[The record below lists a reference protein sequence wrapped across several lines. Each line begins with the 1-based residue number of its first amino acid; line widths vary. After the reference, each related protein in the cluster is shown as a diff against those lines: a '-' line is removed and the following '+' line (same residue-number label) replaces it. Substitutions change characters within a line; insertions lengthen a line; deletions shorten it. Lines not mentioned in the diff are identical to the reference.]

1 MIAEDLPDLIA
12 HARAWLDAPQ
22 PRRGVYDACRIG
34 GALLRQLEP
43 QREPPGGRSALRGS
57 QVGDCRRAI
66 AYRVAGEPEAG
77 RGVDGVSRMTWAIG
91 DAVEA
96 LLSIAL
102 EESLPAGW
110 QIRHTRD
117 EQHHGAWDLGGGV
130 VVPVHADGLGRMA
143 DGTGF
148 TVEIKSAAGYK
159 LDGWRRTGWDRSTS
173 YRWQVH
179 AAQAAYRVRW
189 TYVAAVDKGTA
200 TLWGQWIEWD
210 DDVDAIARGH
220 LLAAAQGRP
229 DMTPRMLPDGTTLEP
244 SEPAK
249 TEKDRRRVLPCQC
262 RYCAFWRTCWPAA
275 EEGWTS
281 RGKPTLRIPDEQPA
295 EPAEVSP

>member
-1 MIAEDLPDLIA
+1 MIPQDLPDLVA
-12 HARAWLDAPQ
+12 RARAWLDEPQ
-22 PRRGVYDACRIG
+22 PVRGVYDAARIG
-34 GALLRQLEP
+34 RGLLRQLE
-43 QREPPGGRSALRGS
+43 QSGPPGGASALRGS

-66 AYRVAGEPEAG
+66 AYRVAGTPSAG
-77 RGVDGVSRMTWAIG
+77 RGVDGVARMTWAIG

-96 LLSIAL
+96 MLSIAL
-102 EESLPAGW
+102 EESLPEGW
-110 QIRHTRD
+110 AIRHTRD
-117 EQHHGAWDLGGGV
+117 EQHHGAWEFDGLR
-130 VVPVHADGLGRMA
+130 VPVHADGLGRMA

-159 LDGWRRTGWDRSTS
+159 LDSWRRTGWDRSTS

-189 TYVAAVDKGTA
+189 TYVAAVDKGAA

-210 DDVDAIARGH
+210 DDVDTIARGH
-220 LLAAAQGRP
+220 LLAAAKGRP
-229 DMTPRMLPDGTTLEP
+229 EETPRVLPDGTALEP
-244 SEPAK
+244 TEPAK
-249 TEKDRRRVLPCQC
+249 SEKDRRRVLPWQC
-262 RYCAFWRTCWPAA
+262 RYCAFWRTCWPTA

-281 RGKPTLRIPDEQPA
+281 RGKPTLRVPDEVPA